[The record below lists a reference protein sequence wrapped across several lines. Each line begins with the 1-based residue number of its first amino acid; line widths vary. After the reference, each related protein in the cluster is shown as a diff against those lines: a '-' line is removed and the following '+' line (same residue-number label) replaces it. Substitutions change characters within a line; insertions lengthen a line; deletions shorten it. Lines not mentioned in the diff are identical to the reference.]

1 MPPIGFHPLEI
12 LILLGVGLLFFA
24 PKKLPQIT
32 AGLGKS
38 IRDFKKELSKKREPE
53 PKEIENSKISE

>member
-1 MPPIGFHPLEI
+1 MPLGFHPIEI
-12 LILLGVGLLFFA
+12 LILLVAVLLIFA

-38 IRDFKKELSKKREPE
+38 IRDFKRELTAHKEKEPE
-53 PKEIENSKISE
+53 PKEIEQ

>member
-1 MPPIGFHPLEI
+1 MPFGLHPFML

-32 AGLGKS
+32 AGIGKS
-38 IRDFKKELSKKREPE
+38 IKGFKHEIQSSKKEEIDAPKREE
-53 PKEIENSKISE
+53 PVS